1 LRTTGNRPFEE
12 IQMSDNENNSSE
24 LSSNEPITQDAGL
37 EAIMGMINPKDD
49 LGEIENEPVAEA
61 ESEEEYSEEE
71 VDENLDQLEEVETED
86 SDEGGEEEL
95 SGDIELE
102 DGEYEYLVN
111 AREYLNE
118 NGLDDIEKIKNGIL
132 MQGDYTRKTQ
142 ALSEERNTFEA
153 ERGAS
158 LEETAKLLEYAQAMV
173 YGQKPTHTTQEL
185 IALKQSDPYAYEQAL
200 ENRVLYEQKE
210 QEINAVAAQVHEQ
223 YEGQRL
229 QNLQAESAKQAEL
242 LIQLEPSFSDQKVA
256 SQKVEV
262 MTEYFESIG
271 GSAEMLSTVTDA
283 IVLKVLHDAAMANS
297 TKKQVEAT
305 KKAPKKKASKTVLRK
320 GASASRAQKQAA
332 AQSKKFKNATQ
343 SDGSYSQ
350 SSAVDLILDS
360 FK

>member
-1 LRTTGNRPFEE
+1 
-12 IQMSDNENNSSE
+12 
-24 LSSNEPITQDAGL
+24 
-37 EAIMGMINPKDD
+37 MGMINPKDD

-111 AREYLNE
+111 AREFLVE
-118 NGLDDIEKIKNGIL
+118 NGLDDIEKIKSGVL

-142 ALSEERNTFEA
+142 ALSEERNTFET

-229 QNLQAESAKQAEL
+229 QSLQAESAKQAEL

-271 GSAEMLSTVTDA
+271 GSKEMLSTVTDA
-283 IVLKVLHDAAMANS
+283 IVLKVLHDAAMASN
-297 TKKQVEAT
+297 KKQVEAT

-332 AQSKKFKNATQ
+332 AQSKRFKNATQ
-343 SDGSYSQ
+343 SDGSFSRD
-350 SSAVDLILDS
+350 SAVDLILDS

>member
-1 LRTTGNRPFEE
+1 
-12 IQMSDNENNSSE
+12 MSDNENNSSE
-24 LSSNEPITQDAGL
+24 FSSNEPITQDAGI
-37 EAIMGMINPKDD
+37 EAILGMVNPKSN
-49 LGEIENEPVAEA
+49 LGEIENEPVSEA
-61 ESEEEYSEEE
+61 EFEEEYSEEE
-71 VDENLDQLEEVETED
+71 VDENLDQLEEVEAED
-86 SDEGGEEEL
+86 GDEDGEEL

-111 AREYLNE
+111 ARDYLNE
-118 NGLDDIEKIKNGIL
+118 NGLDDIDKIKSGIL

-142 ALSEERNTFEA
+142 ALSEERNSFETQ
-153 ERGAS
+153 RGAS
-158 LEETAKLLEYAQAMV
+158 LEETARLLEYAQAMV

-185 IALKQSDPYAYEQAL
+185 LALKDVDPYAYEQAL
-200 ENRVLYEQKE
+200 ESRVLYEQKE
-210 QEINAVAAQVHEQ
+210 QEINAAAAQVHEQ

-229 QNLQAESAKQAEL
+229 QTLNDESARQAEL
-242 LIQLEPSFSDQKVA
+242 LIKLEPSFGNRKIA

-271 GSAEMLSTVTDA
+271 GNAEMLATVTDA
-283 IVLKVLHDAAMANS
+283 IVLKVLHDAAMASS
-297 TKKQVEAT
+297 TKKQVAAT

-343 SDGSYSQ
+343 NDGSFSRDA
-350 SSAVDLILDS
+350 AVDLILDS

>member
-1 LRTTGNRPFEE
+1 
-12 IQMSDNENNSSE
+12 
-24 LSSNEPITQDAGL
+24 
-37 EAIMGMINPKDD
+37 
-49 LGEIENEPVAEA
+49 
-61 ESEEEYSEEE
+61 
-71 VDENLDQLEEVETED
+71 
-86 SDEGGEEEL
+86 
-95 SGDIELE
+95 
-102 DGEYEYLVN
+102 
-111 AREYLNE
+111 
-118 NGLDDIEKIKNGIL
+118 

-142 ALSEERNTFEA
+142 ALSEERNTFET

-185 IALKQSDPYAYEQAL
+185 VALKQSDPYAYEQAL

-210 QEINAVAAQVHEQ
+210 QEINAAAAQVHEQ

-242 LIQLEPSFSDQKVA
+242 LIQLEPSFSDTKVA

-271 GSAEMLSTVTDA
+271 GSKEMLSTVTDA
-283 IVLKVLHDAAMANS
+283 IVLKVLHDAAMASN

-343 SDGSYSQ
+343 SDGSFSRD
-350 SSAVDLILDS
+350 SAVDLILDS

>member
-1 LRTTGNRPFEE
+1 
-12 IQMSDNENNSSE
+12 MSDNENNSSE
-24 LSSNEPITQDAGL
+24 FSSNEPITQDAGL
-37 EAIMGMINPKDD
+37 EAILGMINPKDD

-86 SDEGGEEEL
+86 SDEGGEEL

-118 NGLDDIEKIKNGIL
+118 NGLDDIEKIKSGIL

-283 IVLKVLHDAAMANS
+283 IVLKVLHDAAMASS

-332 AQSKKFKNATQ
+332 AQSKKLKNATQ
-343 SDGSYSQ
+343 SDGSFSRD
-350 SSAVDLILDS
+350 SAVDLILES